1 MKNKFY
7 FTKKQWQVINIL
19 IFIGLFVSAVILV
32 DLRSNFNLVYLRQV
46 IEQNGVIGLL
56 FFIALFVIGN
66 FIQIPGMVF
75 LAAAVVTLGKTAGG
89 LVTYG
94 AAVTSCVVV
103 FLIIRAIG
111 GDALRQLETK
121 WANKVFHQLDNSPV
135 RSTFILRTV
144 FQTFTVL
151 SYAFALSGIKFKHH
165 LIGTILALPLPI
177 FLYTLFF
184 DYLAKTAG
192 II

>member
-1 MKNKFY
+1 MKNGFF
-7 FTKKQWQVINIL
+7 FTKKQLQLINIL
-19 IFIGLFVSAVILV
+19 IFIGLLICAVLYF
-32 DLRSNFNLVYLRQV
+32 DLHSNFNLVYLRQI
-46 IEQNGVIGLL
+46 IEQNGVVGLL
-56 FFIALFVIGN
+56 FFIVLFVIGN

-75 LAAAVVTLGKTAGG
+75 LAAAVITLGKTAGG

-94 AAVTSCVVV
+94 AAVTSCVVI

-121 WANKVFHQLDNSPV
+121 WANKVFHQLDNKPI

-151 SYAFALSGIKFKHH
+151 SYGFALSGIKFKHH
-165 LIGTILALPLPI
+165 FIGTLLALPLPI

-184 DYLAKTAG
+184 DYLAKAAG